1 MVHYLTIIYTTLVTG
16 MVYIEGNPHLDLLFQ
31 RALRYEQYL
40 ENFRE
45 SFSNKVTPSRLR
57 IEKASPIVP
66 VNEDFHIK
74 WQKILKNAEKELI
87 ELTAVVRIRNNN
99 SKDSV

>member
-1 MVHYLTIIYTTLVTG
+1 MNYLTIIYTTLVTG

-45 SFSNKVTPSRLR
+45 SFSNKVTPFRLR
-57 IEKASPIVP
+57 IEKASAIVP
-66 VNEDFHIK
+66 LMKTF
-74 WQKILKNAEKELI
+74 
-87 ELTAVVRIRNNN
+87 T
-99 SKDSV
+99 